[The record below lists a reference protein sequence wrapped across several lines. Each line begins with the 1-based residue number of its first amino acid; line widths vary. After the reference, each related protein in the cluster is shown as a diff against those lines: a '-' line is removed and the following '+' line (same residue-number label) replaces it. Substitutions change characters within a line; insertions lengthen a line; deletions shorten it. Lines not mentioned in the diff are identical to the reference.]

1 MSILLRLTYYIEIKL
16 NIFLQAFEVKRR
28 IAVTGLQV
36 NSSLETSSAKMKT
49 RNRAAAGHLIDT
61 VKFMGQLGILF
72 RGHRDSGCRVL
83 VSDIK
88 DIDTSTGNFRAILQ
102 LHSMGNSE
110 LAAHLKGSLSKATY
124 LSPDIQNELI
134 ILIGKEVLS
143 SISSQVKDASCFAN
157 ENQ

>member
-1 MSILLRLTYYIEIKL
+1 M
-16 NIFLQAFEVKRR
+16 QAFEVKRR
-28 IAVTGLQV
+28 IAVTGLRV
-36 NSSLETSSAKMKT
+36 NSLLKTSSAKMKT
-49 RNRAAAGHLIDT
+49 QNRAAAGHLIDT
-61 VKFMGQLGILF
+61 LKFMGQLDIPF

-88 DIDTSTGNFRAILQ
+88 DIDTSTENFRAILQ
-102 LHSMGNSE
+102 LHSKGNSG
-110 LAAHLKGSLSKATY
+110 LAAHLKGSPSKATY

-134 ILIGKEVLS
+134 ILIGKEILS